1 MSSINSNNNKIKLLK
16 GDSIYSSL
24 SDQNKL
30 FLETISSKYK
40 FSYQELRQ
48 LSVISADFSMWK
60 SKSVRDYIVEIESEN
75 TAGLHKKDVL
85 KILVSRWNDL
95 KDSKTQYES
104 QGSKTRER
112 PAPRKVTV
120 SDSQNEVFGM
130 CPVASEKTVCCNL
143 MTIDA
148 VQGCS
153 LGCSYCSIQTFYTD
167 GKISIDKNLAEKL
180 SKIPLDP
187 SKNYHIGSGQ
197 SSDSLAIGN
206 REGVLDAQLE
216 FARKNSNIILEFKT
230 KSSNI
235 GHLVRTDI
243 PKNVFV
249 SWSLNPQLFIDN
261 EEHGTASLDQRI
273 SSARRLSD
281 KGVLIGFHFHP
292 IVYYENY
299 EKDYS
304 DVVRKVMATFEPSE
318 IAMISMGTLTFIKP
332 AIQKLRS
339 SGLSSKVLQIPM
351 ADAVGKSSY
360 TREIKAEIFNHVY
373 SAFHHWHDRVFFYL
387 CMEESAVWESVFG
400 EYYSSNTEFENALF
414 ESVHSKMYSLES
426 ATL

>member
-1 MSSINSNNNKIKLLK
+1 MSSINSNNNKVKLLK
-16 GDSIYSSL
+16 NDGAYSSL
-24 SDQNKL
+24 SDKSKL
-30 FLETISSKYK
+30 FLETISTKYK

-60 SKSVRDYIVEIESEN
+60 SKSVKDCIVEIESEKSTN
-75 TAGLHKKDVL
+75 LDKKDIL

-95 KDSKTQYES
+95 KNSKTQYES
-104 QGSKTRER
+104 QNSKTRER

-235 GHLVRTDI
+235 DHLVKTDV

-281 KGVLIGFHFHP
+281 KGILIGFHFHP

-304 DVVRKVMATFEPSE
+304 DVVKKVMTTFEPSE

-339 SGLSSKVLQIPM
+339 TGLSSKVLQIPM

-360 TREIKAEIFNHVY
+360 TREIKAEIFNQVY
-373 SAFHHWHDRVFFYL
+373 SQFHHWHDRVFFYL

>member
-60 SKSVRDYIVEIESEN
+60 SKSVRDFIIEIESEN
-75 TAGLHKKDVL
+75 AAGLHKKDVL

-235 GHLVRTDI
+235 DHLVKTDV

-261 EEHGTASLDQRI
+261 EDHGTASLDQRI

-281 KGVLIGFHFHP
+281 KGILIGFHFHP

-304 DVVRKVMATFEPSE
+304 DVVKKVMATFEPSE

-339 SGLSSKVLQIPM
+339 TGLSSKVLQIPM

-360 TREIKAEIFNHVY
+360 TREIKAEIFNQVY
-373 SAFHHWHDRVFFYL
+373 SQFDHWHDRVFFYL

>member
-1 MSSINSNNNKIKLLK
+1 MNSLNVNKNKIKLLQN
-16 GDSIYSSL
+16 DRVYSSL

-30 FLETISSKYK
+30 FLESVSLKYN

-60 SKSVRDYIVEIESEN
+60 SKDVRDCFIEIESDKSN
-75 TAGLHKKDVL
+75 NLHKKDVL

-95 KDSKTQYES
+95 KNSKTQYES
-104 QGSKTRER
+104 QDSKTKER
-112 PAPRKVTV
+112 PAPRKITV

-130 CPVASEKTVCCNL
+130 CPVASDKTVCCNL

-167 GKISIDKNLAEKL
+167 GKISIDKNLADKL

-187 SKNYHIGSGQ
+187 NKNYHIGSGQ

-235 GHLVRTDI
+235 DHLVKTDV

-281 KGVLIGFHFHP
+281 KGILIGFHFHP

-304 DVVRKVMATFEPSE
+304 DVVSKVMLTFKPSE

-339 SGLSSKVLQIPM
+339 TGLSSKVLQIPM

-373 SAFHHWHDRVFFYL
+373 RLFNHWHDKVFFYL

-400 EYYSSNTEFENALF
+400 DYYASNTEFENALF

>member
-1 MSSINSNNNKIKLLK
+1 MNSINSNNNKVKLLK
-16 GDSIYSSL
+16 NDGAYSSL
-24 SDQNKL
+24 SDKNKL

-60 SKSVRDYIVEIESEN
+60 SKSVRDYIIEIESEN
-75 TAGLHKKDVL
+75 AAGLHKKDVL

-95 KDSKTQYES
+95 KDSKTQYQS
-104 QGSKTRER
+104 QGIKTRER

-187 SKNYHIGSGQ
+187 RKNYHIGSGQ

-235 GHLVRTDI
+235 DHLLKTDV

-281 KGVLIGFHFHP
+281 KGILIGFHFHP

-304 DVVRKVMATFEPSE
+304 DVVKKVMTTFEPSE

-339 SGLSSKVLQIPM
+339 TGLSSKVLQIPM

-360 TREIKAEIFNHVY
+360 TREIKAEIFNQVY
-373 SAFHHWHDRVFFYL
+373 SQFDHWHDRVFFYL

>member
-16 GDSIYSSL
+16 YDSTYSSL

-60 SKSVRDYIVEIESEN
+60 SKSVRDYIIEIESEN
-75 TAGLHKKDVL
+75 AAGLHKKDVL

-235 GHLVRTDI
+235 DHLVKTDV

-281 KGVLIGFHFHP
+281 KGILIGFHFHP

-304 DVVRKVMATFEPSE
+304 DVVEKVMTTFEPSE

-339 SGLSSKVLQIPM
+339 TGLSSKVLQIPM

-360 TREIKAEIFNHVY
+360 TREIKAEIFNQVY
-373 SAFHHWHDRVFFYL
+373 SHCLLYTSDAAD
-387 CMEESAVWESVFG
+387 E
-400 EYYSSNTEFENALF
+400 
-414 ESVHSKMYSLES
+414 
-426 ATL
+426 